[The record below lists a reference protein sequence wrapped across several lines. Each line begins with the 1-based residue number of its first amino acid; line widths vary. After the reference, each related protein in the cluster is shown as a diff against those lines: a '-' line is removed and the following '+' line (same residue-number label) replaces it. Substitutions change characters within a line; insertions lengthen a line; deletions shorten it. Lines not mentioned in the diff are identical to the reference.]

1 MKQSELERLLMLEIH
16 RIIVESS
23 ESALLPL
30 GRTVPEDA
38 REGFITQADVECAQR
53 LDPSDITHPVWQKSM
68 QATLARNAILSHPP
82 DGVITDT
89 DAEAIESLKLS
100 DAQQHVLRRL
110 ISQACEQAFLSFF
123 HLLDNVADP
132 EVVPQAQWQ
141 GVKFKFGREEG
152 DMLHDRFG
160 QLYYEFQQLQH

>member
-30 GRTVPEDA
+30 GRTVPADA
-38 REGFITQADVECAQR
+38 LEGFITRADIECAQR

-68 QATLARNAILSHPP
+68 QATIARNAFLSYPP

-89 DAEAIESLKLS
+89 DADALESLKLNA
-100 DAQQHVLRRL
+100 AQQQVLRRL
-110 ISQACEQAFLSFF
+110 ISQACEKAFLSFF
-123 HLLDNVADP
+123 HLLDNVAVP

-141 GVKFKFGREEG
+141 GVKFKYGRDDG
-152 DMLHDRFG
+152 DMLHDQLG
-160 QLYYEFQQLQH
+160 QLYYEFQQQQH